1 MTNLHPFDQALVLEP
16 LGDGILLGHATPAW
30 ANMVGPFGGITA
42 ATVVRAIMDHG
53 QCLGTPL
60 SLTINYVAGIAL
72 GPYYLHL
79 KVARTNRST
88 QHWTFEIHQE
98 QADGTQAC
106 VLTGT
111 ALTAAR
117 RMTWG
122 VSDIPMPTVLPPQEV
137 PVVQLPR
144 MVEWFSRY
152 EMRSLLGPLPQKWD
166 GQESALPPESASTS
180 CLWVRDSAGRTL
192 DYPAIAAYADIFF
205 PRVWLRRPKHVPAGT
220 VSMTVY
226 FHADPQQITQVG
238 AAFCWRRHAG
248 RCFTMDFSTK
258 AVICGVKPA
267 SCWPPHTNWCI
278 SRNKASRRDGMY
290 A

>member
-1 MTNLHPFDQALVLEP
+1 LNKLTNLHPFDQALVLEQQ
-16 LGDGILLGHATPAW
+16 GDGCLLGHATPAW

-42 ATVVRAIMDHG
+42 ATVVRAIMDHA

-88 QHWTFEIHQE
+88 QHWTFEIQQK

-117 RMTWG
+117 RTTWG

-137 PVVQLPR
+137 SVVQMPGV
-144 MVEWFSRY
+144 VEWFSRY

-166 GQESALPPESASTS
+166 GQESALPPETASTS

-205 PRVWLRRPKHVPAGT
+205 PRVWLRRAKHVPAGT

-226 FHADPQQITQVG
+226 FHADAQQITQAG
-238 AAFCWRRHAG
+238 AGFLLAQARGQVFQDGFFDQSGYLWSETG
-248 RCFTMDFSTK
+248 TMLATTHQLVYFK
-258 AVICGVKPA
+258 E
-267 SCWPPHTNWCI
+267 
-278 SRNKASRRDGMY
+278 
-290 A
+290 